1 MQSGTY
7 SYKPYEL
14 TQDEVVMLGYELSTD
29 FLQKQVSI
37 MQEKV
42 NRVYK
47 NLIKIAKYLTTSKN
61 DSEKK
66 SQSLEDLS
74 KDIIKTEYEVLQ
86 LRANIAAIIQV
97 AKADL
102 NNTRIYLEFENEQEK
117 NIFIKNLEI
126 RKNNLKEYQDNLKIL
141 ISLNEK
147 IKNVIEKVT
156 LSNI

>member
-7 SYKPYEL
+7 LYKL
-14 TQDEVVMLGYELSTD
+14 TEDEVLMLGYELSTD

-61 DSEKK
+61 DSGDKK
-66 SQSLEDLS
+66 YQSLKGLS
-74 KDIIKTEYEVLQ
+74 DDIKKTEEEVLQ
-86 LRANIAAIIQV
+86 FRANIAAIIQV

-117 NIFIKNLEI
+117 NSFIKNLET
-126 RKNNLKEYQDNLKIL
+126 RTNNLKQYQDNLKIL

>member
-14 TQDEVVMLGYELSTD
+14 TEDEVVMLGYELSTD

>member
-7 SYKPYEL
+7 LYKL
-14 TQDEVVMLGYELSTD
+14 TEDEVLMLGYELSTD

-66 SQSLEDLS
+66 YQSLEDLS
-74 KDIIKTEYEVLQ
+74 KDIIKTEKEVRQ
-86 LRANIAAIIQV
+86 FRANIAAIIQV

-117 NIFIKNLEI
+117 NSFIKNLET
-126 RKNNLKEYQDNLKIL
+126 RTNNLKQYQDNLKIL

>member
-7 SYKPYEL
+7 LYKL
-14 TQDEVVMLGYELSTD
+14 TEDEVLMLGYELSTD

>member
-7 SYKPYEL
+7 LYKL
-14 TQDEVVMLGYELSTD
+14 TEDEVLMLGYELSTD

-66 SQSLEDLS
+66 AQSLEDLS

-117 NIFIKNLEI
+117 NIFIKKLEI

>member
-7 SYKPYEL
+7 LYKL
-14 TQDEVVMLGYELSTD
+14 TEDEVLMLGYELSTD

-61 DSEKK
+61 DSGDKK
-66 SQSLEDLS
+66 YQSLKGLS
-74 KDIIKTEYEVLQ
+74 DDIKKTEEEVLQ
-86 LRANIAAIIQV
+86 FRANIAAIIQV

-102 NNTRIYLEFENEQEK
+102 NNTRIYFEFENEEEK
-117 NIFIKNLEI
+117 NNFIKNLET
-126 RKNNLKEYQDNLKIL
+126 RSNNLKQYQDNLKIL

>member
-7 SYKPYEL
+7 LYKL
-14 TQDEVVMLGYELSTD
+14 TEDEVLMLGYELSTD

-102 NNTRIYLEFENEQEK
+102 NNTRIYFEFENEQEK

>member
-7 SYKPYEL
+7 LYKL
-14 TQDEVVMLGYELSTD
+14 TEDEVLMLGYELSTD

-61 DSEKK
+61 DSGDKK
-66 SQSLEDLS
+66 YQSLKGLS
-74 KDIIKTEYEVLQ
+74 DDIKKTEEEVLQ
-86 LRANIAAIIQV
+86 FRANIAAIIQV

-117 NIFIKNLEI
+117 NTFIKNLET
-126 RKNNLKEYQDNLKIL
+126 RKNNLKQYQDNLKIL

>member
-7 SYKPYEL
+7 LYKL
-14 TQDEVVMLGYELSTD
+14 TEDEVLMLGYELSTD

-61 DSEKK
+61 DSGDKK
-66 SQSLEDLS
+66 YQSLKGLS
-74 KDIIKTEYEVLQ
+74 DDIKKTEEEVLQ
-86 LRANIAAIIQV
+86 FRANIAAIIQV

-117 NIFIKNLEI
+117 NIFIKKLEI
-126 RKNNLKEYQDNLKIL
+126 RNNNLKEYQDNLKIL

>member
-7 SYKPYEL
+7 LYKL
-14 TQDEVVMLGYELSTD
+14 TEDEVLMLGYELSTD

-61 DSEKK
+61 DSGSKK
-66 SQSLEDLS
+66 YQSLIDLS
-74 KDIIKTEYEVLQ
+74 NDIKKTENEVLQ
-86 LRANIAAIIQV
+86 FRDNIAAIIQV

-102 NNTRIYLEFENEQEK
+102 NNTRIYLQFEKKQKK
-117 NIFIKNLEI
+117 NRFIKNLET
-126 RKNNLKEYQDNLKIL
+126 RTNNLKQYQDNLKIL

>member
-7 SYKPYEL
+7 LYKL
-14 TQDEVVMLGYELSTD
+14 TEDEVLMLGYELSTD

-61 DSEKK
+61 DSGDKK
-66 SQSLEDLS
+66 YQSLKGLSSDIKNTED
-74 KDIIKTEYEVLQ
+74 EVLQ
-86 LRANIAAIIQV
+86 IRANIAAIIQV

-102 NNTRIYLEFENEQEK
+102 NNTRIYFEFENEQEK
-117 NIFIKNLEI
+117 NSFIKKLEI
-126 RKNNLKEYQDNLKIL
+126 RSNNLKQYQDNLKIL

>member
-1 MQSGTY
+1 MQSVP
-7 SYKPYEL
+7 YKHIL
-14 TQDEVVMLGYELSTD
+14 TEDEVLMLGYEFSTD

-61 DSEKK
+61 DSGDKK
-66 SQSLEDLS
+66 YQSLKGLSSDIKNTED
-74 KDIIKTEYEVLQ
+74 EVLQ
-86 LRANIAAIIQV
+86 IRANIAAIIQV

-102 NNTRIYLEFENEQEK
+102 NNTRIYFEFENEQEK
-117 NIFIKNLEI
+117 NSFIKKLEI
-126 RKNNLKEYQDNLKIL
+126 RSNNLKQYQDNLKIL

>member
-7 SYKPYEL
+7 LYKL
-14 TQDEVVMLGYELSTD
+14 TEDEVLMLGYELSTD

-61 DSEKK
+61 DSGDKK
-66 SQSLEDLS
+66 YQSLKGLS
-74 KDIIKTEYEVLQ
+74 DDIKKTEEEVHQ
-86 LRANIAAIIQV
+86 FRANIAAIIQV

-117 NIFIKNLEI
+117 NSFIKNLET
-126 RKNNLKEYQDNLKIL
+126 RTNNLKQYQDNLKIL

>member
-7 SYKPYEL
+7 LYKL
-14 TQDEVVMLGYELSTD
+14 TEDEVLMLGYELSTD

-66 SQSLEDLS
+66 YQSLEDLS
-74 KDIIKTEYEVLQ
+74 KDIIKTEKEVRQ
-86 LRANIAAIIQV
+86 FRANIAAIIQV

-117 NIFIKNLEI
+117 NSFIKNLET
-126 RKNNLKEYQDNLKIL
+126 RYNNLKQYQDNLKIL

>member
-7 SYKPYEL
+7 LYKL
-14 TQDEVVMLGYELSTD
+14 TEDEVLMLGYELSTD

-66 SQSLEDLS
+66 YQSLEDLS
-74 KDIIKTEYEVLQ
+74 KDIKKTEKEVHQ
-86 LRANIAAIIQV
+86 FRANIAAIIQV

-117 NIFIKNLEI
+117 NIFIEKLEK
-126 RKNNLKEYQDNLKIL
+126 RTNNLKEYQDNLKIL

>member
-1 MQSGTY
+1 MQSGPY
-7 SYKPYEL
+7 VYKL
-14 TQDEVVMLGYELSTD
+14 TEDEVLMLGYELSTD

>member
-14 TQDEVVMLGYELSTD
+14 TEDEVVMLGYELSTD

-61 DSEKK
+61 DS
-66 SQSLEDLS
+66 
-74 KDIIKTEYEVLQ
+74 
-86 LRANIAAIIQV
+86 
-97 AKADL
+97 
-102 NNTRIYLEFENEQEK
+102 
-117 NIFIKNLEI
+117 
-126 RKNNLKEYQDNLKIL
+126 
-141 ISLNEK
+141 
-147 IKNVIEKVT
+147 
-156 LSNI
+156 

>member
-14 TQDEVVMLGYELSTD
+14 TEDEVVMLGYELSTD

-66 SQSLEDLS
+66 YQSLKVLSSDIKNTED
-74 KDIIKTEYEVLQ
+74 EVLQ
-86 LRANIAAIIQV
+86 FRANIAAIIQV

-102 NNTRIYLEFENEQEK
+102 NNTRIYFEFENEEEK
-117 NIFIKNLEI
+117 NNFIKNLET
-126 RKNNLKEYQDNLKIL
+126 RSNNLKQYQDNLKIL

>member
-1 MQSGTY
+1 MQSVP
-7 SYKPYEL
+7 YKHIL
-14 TQDEVVMLGYELSTD
+14 TEDEVLMLGYEFSTD

-117 NIFIKNLEI
+117 NTFIKNLET
-126 RKNNLKEYQDNLKIL
+126 RNNNLKQYQDNLKIL

>member
-7 SYKPYEL
+7 LYKL
-14 TQDEVVMLGYELSTD
+14 TEDEVLMLGYELSTD

-61 DSEKK
+61 DSGDKK
-66 SQSLEDLS
+66 YQSLKGLSSDIKNTED
-74 KDIIKTEYEVLQ
+74 EVLQ
-86 LRANIAAIIQV
+86 IRANIAAIIQV
-97 AKADL
+97 AKVDL

-117 NIFIKNLEI
+117 NTFIKNLET
-126 RKNNLKEYQDNLKIL
+126 RKNNLKQYQDNLKIL

>member
-1 MQSGTY
+1 MQSVP
-7 SYKPYEL
+7 YKHIL
-14 TQDEVVMLGYELSTD
+14 TEDEVLMLGYEFSTD

-61 DSEKK
+61 DSGDKK
-66 SQSLEDLS
+66 YQSLKGLSSDIKNTED
-74 KDIIKTEYEVLQ
+74 EVLQ
-86 LRANIAAIIQV
+86 IRANIAAIIQV

-102 NNTRIYLEFENEQEK
+102 NNTRIYREFENEQEK
-117 NIFIKNLEI
+117 NGFIKNLET
-126 RKNNLKEYQDNLKIL
+126 RTKNLKEYQDNLKIL

>member
-7 SYKPYEL
+7 LYKL
-14 TQDEVVMLGYELSTD
+14 TEDEVLMLGYELSTD

-66 SQSLEDLS
+66 YQSLEDLS
-74 KDIIKTEYEVLQ
+74 KDIIKTEKEVRQ
-86 LRANIAAIIQV
+86 FRANIAAIIQV

-117 NIFIKNLEI
+117 NSFIKKLET
-126 RKNNLKEYQDNLKIL
+126 RTNNLNQYQDNLKIL

>member
-14 TQDEVVMLGYELSTD
+14 TEDEVVMLGYELSTD

-66 SQSLEDLS
+66 SQSREELS

>member
-1 MQSGTY
+1 MQSGAY
-7 SYKPYEL
+7 LYKL
-14 TQDEVVMLGYELSTD
+14 TEDEVLMLGYEFSTD
-29 FLQKQVSI
+29 FLQKQVST

-61 DSEKK
+61 DSGSKK
-66 SQSLEDLS
+66 YQSLKDLS
-74 KDIIKTEYEVLQ
+74 SDIKKTENEVLQ
-86 LRANIAAIIQV
+86 FKANIASIIQV

-102 NNTRIYLEFENEQEK
+102 NNTRIYLQFENEQEK
-117 NIFIKNLEI
+117 NRFIKNLEI
-126 RKNNLKEYQDNLKIL
+126 RCNYLKQYQDNLRIL
-141 ISLNEK
+141 VSLNEK

>member
-7 SYKPYEL
+7 LYKL
-14 TQDEVVMLGYELSTD
+14 TEDEVLMLGYELSTD

-61 DSEKK
+61 DSGDKK
-66 SQSLEDLS
+66 YQSLKGLS
-74 KDIIKTEYEVLQ
+74 DDIKKTEEEVLQ
-86 LRANIAAIIQV
+86 FRANIAAIIQV

-102 NNTRIYLEFENEQEK
+102 NNTRIYFEFENEEEK
-117 NIFIKNLEI
+117 NSFIKNLET
-126 RKNNLKEYQDNLKIL
+126 RTNNLKQYQDNLKIL

>member
-7 SYKPYEL
+7 LYKL
-14 TQDEVVMLGYELSTD
+14 TEDEVLMLGYELSTD

-66 SQSLEDLS
+66 YQSLEDLS
-74 KDIIKTEYEVLQ
+74 KDIIKTEKEVRQ
-86 LRANIAAIIQV
+86 FRANIAAIIQV

-102 NNTRIYLEFENEQEK
+102 NNTRIYFELDSAR
-117 NIFIKNLEI
+117 KNLKSH
-126 RKNNLKEYQDNLKIL
+126 RKQALKQLGLWVSQN
-141 ISLNEK
+141 
-147 IKNVIEKVT
+147 IE
-156 LSNI
+156 N

>member
-7 SYKPYEL
+7 LYKL
-14 TQDEVVMLGYELSTD
+14 TEDEVLMLGYELSTD

-66 SQSLEDLS
+66 YQSLEDLS
-74 KDIIKTEYEVLQ
+74 KDIKKTEDEVHQ
-86 LRANIAAIIQV
+86 FRVNIAAIIQV

-117 NIFIKNLEI
+117 NIFIKKLEI

>member
-14 TQDEVVMLGYELSTD
+14 TEDEVVMLGYELSTD

-102 NNTRIYLEFENEQEK
+102 NNTKIYLEFENEKEK
-117 NIFIKNLEI
+117 NSFIKNLEI
-126 RKNNLKEYQDNLKIL
+126 RNNNLKEYQDNLKIL

>member
-7 SYKPYEL
+7 LYKL
-14 TQDEVVMLGYELSTD
+14 TEDEVLMLGYELSTD

-61 DSEKK
+61 DSGDKK
-66 SQSLEDLS
+66 YQSLKGLS
-74 KDIIKTEYEVLQ
+74 DDIKKTEKEVFQ
-86 LRANIAAIIQV
+86 FRANIAAIIQV

-117 NIFIKNLEI
+117 NTFIKNLET
-126 RKNNLKEYQDNLKIL
+126 RKNNLKQYQDNLKIL

>member
-7 SYKPYEL
+7 LYKL
-14 TQDEVVMLGYELSTD
+14 TEDEVLMLGYELSTD

-102 NNTRIYLEFENEQEK
+102 NNTKIYLEFENEKEK
-117 NIFIKNLEI
+117 NSFIKNLEI
-126 RKNNLKEYQDNLKIL
+126 RNNNLKEYQDNLKIL

>member
-1 MQSGTY
+1 MQSVP
-7 SYKPYEL
+7 YKHIL
-14 TQDEVVMLGYELSTD
+14 TEDEVLMLGYELSTD

-61 DSEKK
+61 DSGDKK
-66 SQSLEDLS
+66 YQSLKGLSSDIKNTED
-74 KDIIKTEYEVLQ
+74 EVLQ
-86 LRANIAAIIQV
+86 IRANIAAIIQV

-102 NNTRIYLEFENEQEK
+102 NNTRIYFEFENEQEK
-117 NIFIKNLEI
+117 NSFIKKLEI
-126 RKNNLKEYQDNLKIL
+126 RSNNLKQYQDNLKIL

>member
-7 SYKPYEL
+7 SYKL
-14 TQDEVVMLGYELSTD
+14 TEDEVLMLGYELSTD

-102 NNTRIYLEFENEQEK
+102 NNQSVMRGFSQH
-117 NIFIKNLEI
+117 FITYK
-126 RKNNLKEYQDNLKIL
+126 
-141 ISLNEK
+141 SLYH
-147 IKNVIEKVT
+147 
-156 LSNI
+156 

>member
-7 SYKPYEL
+7 LYKL
-14 TQDEVVMLGYELSTD
+14 TEDEVLMLGYELSTD

-61 DSEKK
+61 DSGSKK
-66 SQSLEDLS
+66 YQSLIDLS
-74 KDIIKTEYEVLQ
+74 NDIKKTENEVLQ
-86 LRANIAAIIQV
+86 FRANIAAIIQV

-117 NIFIKNLEI
+117 NTFIKNLET
-126 RKNNLKEYQDNLKIL
+126 RNNNLKQYQDNLKIL

>member
-1 MQSGTY
+1 MQIGAY
-7 SYKPYEL
+7 LYKL
-14 TQDEVVMLGYELSTD
+14 TEDEVLMLGYEFSTD
-29 FLQKQVSI
+29 FLQKQVST

-61 DSEKK
+61 DSGSKK
-66 SQSLEDLS
+66 YQSLKDLS
-74 KDIIKTEYEVLQ
+74 SDIKKTENEVLQ
-86 LRANIAAIIQV
+86 FKANIASIIQV

-102 NNTRIYLEFENEQEK
+102 NNTRIYLQFENEQEK
-117 NIFIKNLEI
+117 NRFIKNLEI
-126 RKNNLKEYQDNLKIL
+126 RCNYLKQYQDNLRIL
-141 ISLNEK
+141 VSLNEK

>member
-7 SYKPYEL
+7 LYKL
-14 TQDEVVMLGYELSTD
+14 TEDEVLMLGYEFSTD

-66 SQSLEDLS
+66 YQSLEDLS

-102 NNTRIYLEFENEQEK
+102 NNTRIYLQFENEQEK
-117 NIFIKNLEI
+117 NGFIKNLET
-126 RKNNLKEYQDNLKIL
+126 RTKNLKEYQDNLKIL